1 VRRAGA
7 ASIVPP
13 SHAGELFRYH
23 GIRMNF
29 IHRNPIIAAA

>member
-7 ASIVPP
+7 ASILPP
-13 SHAGELFRYH
+13 SHAHELFRYH
-23 GIRMNF
+23 DIRMNL